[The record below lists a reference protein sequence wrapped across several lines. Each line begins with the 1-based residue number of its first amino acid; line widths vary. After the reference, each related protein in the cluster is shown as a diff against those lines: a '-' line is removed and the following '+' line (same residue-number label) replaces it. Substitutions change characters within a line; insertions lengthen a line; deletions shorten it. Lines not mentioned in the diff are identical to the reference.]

1 MSSPAPPH
9 QQPPPA
15 AATPPAWQGRSPV
28 ASVVMATRNRKD
40 ELRTAITSCLRQ
52 SVPVEIIIRDDG
64 STDGTEEMVRAE
76 FPTVDYAR
84 SPQPR
89 GSIANRNDAVRAART
104 GFIFSIDDDA
114 AFDSPRTVEQ
124 TMKEFD
130 HPRVGA
136 VAIPYIDVLKSPKVE
151 QVAPDADHVW
161 VLNFFRGCAAA
172 WRREVFLGVGGYAPV
187 LYHMA
192 EEPELGM
199 KMLGAGY
206 VTRLGRADPIHH
218 FESPKR
224 DHTKVLRL
232 VAKNGLLMAV
242 LNTPT
247 LLLPVHLAGT
257 MVKSCLYAVRTGVK
271 GTMLRGVIDG
281 WKDAPRAWSS
291 RRPVPMSAYRLY
303 RFLSRHGA
311 RRLDEVEVRL
321 PPRKDFAA
329 GHVHPLPAR

>member
-1 MSSPAPPH
+1 
-9 QQPPPA
+9 
-15 AATPPAWQGRSPV
+15 
-28 ASVVMATRNRKD
+28 MATRNRKD
-40 ELRTAITSCLRQ
+40 ELRTAINSCLKQ
-52 SVPVEIIIRDDG
+52 SVPVEVIIRDDG

-76 FPTVDYAR
+76 FPMVDYAR
-84 SPQPR
+84 SPEPR

-104 GFIFSIDDDA
+104 NFIFSIDDDA

-124 TMKEFD
+124 TLKEFD

-151 QVAPDADHVW
+151 QVAPDSDHVW
-161 VLNFFRGCAAA
+161 VLNFFRGCSAA
-172 WRREVFLGVGGYAPV
+172 WRRDVFLGVGGYAPV

-199 KMLGAGY
+199 KLLGAGY
-206 VTRLGRADPIHH
+206 ITRVGRADPIHH

-257 MVKSCLYAVRTGVK
+257 MVKSCIYSIRTYAKRA
-271 GTMLRGVIDG
+271 MYHGVIDG
-281 WKDAPRAWSS
+281 WKDVPRAWPA
-291 RRPVPMSAYRLY
+291 RKPVPMTAYFLY
-303 RFLSRHGA
+303 RSLC
-311 RRLDEVEVRL
+311 RRSPRRMDEIEHRL
-321 PPRKDFAA
+321 PRCKHFGPSSAA
-329 GHVHPLPAR
+329 VSPGPARAA

>member
-1 MSSPAPPH
+1 MAAHPHPASCSAPPSA
-9 QQPPPA
+9 PGTVA
-15 AATPPAWQGRSPV
+15 PV

-40 ELRTAITSCLRQ
+40 ELRTAILSCLKQ
-52 SVPVEIIIRDDG
+52 TVPVEIIIRDDG
-64 STDGTEEMVRAE
+64 STDGTEEMIRRE
-76 FPTVDYAR
+76 FPRVDYAR

-104 GFIFSIDDDA
+104 NWVFSIDDDA

-124 TMKEFD
+124 TLREFD
-130 HPRVGA
+130 HPRVAA
-136 VAIPYIDVLKSPKVE
+136 VAIPYIDVLKSPRVE
-151 QVAPDADHVW
+151 QVAPDGEGVW

-172 WRREVFLGVGGYAPV
+172 WRRDVFLGVGGYAAV

-218 FESPKR
+218 YESPRR

-232 VAKNGLLMAV
+232 VAKNGLLMAI

-247 LLLPVHLAGT
+247 LLLPAHLAGT
-257 MVKSCLYAVRTGVK
+257 MIKSGIYSIRRYAKRA
-271 GTMLRGVIDG
+271 MLQGVIDG
-281 WKDAPRAWSS
+281 WKDAGRAWRD
-291 RRPVPMSAYRLY
+291 RRPIPWRAYWLY
-303 RFLSRHGA
+303 RSLCRSGP
-311 RRLDEVEVRL
+311 RRLADVERRL
-321 PPRKDFAA
+321 PDRRPFDVAA
-329 GHVHPLPAR
+329 HTPVPPA